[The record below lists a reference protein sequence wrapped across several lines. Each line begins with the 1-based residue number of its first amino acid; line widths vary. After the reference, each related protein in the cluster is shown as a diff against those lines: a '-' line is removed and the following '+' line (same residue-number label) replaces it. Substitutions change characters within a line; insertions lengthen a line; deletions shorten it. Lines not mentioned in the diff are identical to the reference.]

1 MNFIR
6 KIFKNGGVQS
16 LISSILCVILGLA
29 LGYVALLIINADGA
43 WEAITAVLQNFFRWP
58 EGPMRDKYFAQ
69 TIVYTVPLLM
79 CALSILFSYKVGLFN
94 IGASGQYMAGAGI
107 AIYAALAW
115 QMPWYVCLLLAVV
128 AGALI
133 GALSGA
139 LKAYRNVNE
148 VISGIMFNWIILY
161 SVNMLLSSDVTK
173 SPTAETYHI
182 LHKNPDAILPTLGL
196 DKLIVNTEVGY
207 SYFTIAVPIAL
218 LMAILIWVIL
228 NKTKFGYE
236 LKATGNN
243 KNAAKYSGMKEKQN
257 IIITMCI
264 SGALAGLGA
273 ALFYLT
279 DIKQWEVNASSVNA
293 MGFNGIAVAFLG
305 CLNPIGSILAAFF
318 IQHITFGGAN
328 YIDLSVYSSQISS
341 LISSFI
347 IYLCGFVL
355 FFKYAMNKLIARSEE
370 KEKAKAEAAL
380 TEEIPVPVEKNTD
393 GGDAK

>member
-1 MNFIR
+1 MNWK
-6 KIFKNGGVQS
+6 KIFNGVLS
-16 LISSILCVILGLA
+16 LVSSLLCVVLGVA
-29 LGYVALLIINADGA
+29 LGYVALLIINPDGA
-43 WEAITAVLQNFFRWP
+43 TEAITNILKNFLWWP
-58 EGPMRDKYFAQ
+58 EDSVARTRYFAQ
-69 TIVYTVPLLM
+69 TVVYTAPLLM

-107 AIYAALAW
+107 AIYSAIAW
-115 QMPWYVCLLLAVV
+115 QLPWWACLLLAVA
-128 AGALI
+128 AGAVV
-133 GALSGA
+133 GSLSGA
-139 LKAYRNVNE
+139 LKAYCNVNE

-161 SVNMLLSSDVTK
+161 SVNMLLSSDLTK
-173 SPTAETYHI
+173 SLTSETYHI

-196 DKLIVNTEVGY
+196 EELVGGY
-207 SYFTIAVPIAL
+207 QYFTIAVPIAI
-218 LMAILIWVIL
+218 LMAILVWVVL

-236 LKATGNN
+236 LRATGNN

-279 DIKQWEVNASSVNA
+279 DIKQWEVTATSVDS

-318 IQHITFGGAN
+318 IQHITFGGS
-328 YIDLSVYSSQISS
+328 YVDLTVYSSQVTDLISS
-341 LISSFI
+341 LI

-355 FFKYAMNKLIARSEE
+355 FFKYVMSKLIDSAYERRKREAEAVEE
-370 KEKAKAEAAL
+370 AKAAETFVA
-380 TEEIPVPVEKNTD
+380 VENNTD
-393 GGDAK
+393 GGDEK

>member
-1 MNFIR
+1 MNFL
-6 KIFKNGGVQS
+6 KKLFKNDGVQS

-29 LGYVALLIINADGA
+29 LGYVALLLINADGA
-43 WEAITAVLQNFFRWP
+43 WEAITAVLGNFFRWP
-58 EGPMRDKYFAQ
+58 EGPMRTKYFAQ

-107 AIYAALAW
+107 AIYAAIAW
-115 QMPWYVCLLLAVV
+115 QLPWWACLTLAVV
-128 AGALI
+128 AGAAV

-161 SVNMLLSSDVTK
+161 GVNMLLSSEKTK
-173 SPTAETYHI
+173 SLTAETYHI
-182 LHKNPDAILPTLGL
+182 MHKNREAILPSLGL
-196 DKLIVNTEVGY
+196 ENLVGGY
-207 SYFTIAVPIAL
+207 QYFTIAVPIAL

-236 LKATGNN
+236 LRATGNN
-243 KNAAKYSGMKEKQN
+243 KNAAKYSGMREKRN

-279 DIKQWEVNASSVNA
+279 DIQQWKVTASSVDS

-305 CLNPIGSILAAFF
+305 CLNPLGSIIAAFF

-341 LISSFI
+341 LISSLI

-355 FFKYAMNKLIARSEE
+355 FFKYAMNKIISRSDDR
-370 KEKAKAEAAL
+370 KKQKAEAAAA
-380 TEEIPVPVEKNTD
+380 EKAVLPDSENTD
-393 GGDAK
+393 GGDGK

>member
-1 MNFIR
+1 MNFL
-6 KIFKNGGVQS
+6 KKLFKNGGVQS
-16 LISSILCVILGLA
+16 FITSILCVILGLA
-29 LGYVALLIINADGA
+29 LGYVALLLINAEGA
-43 WEAITAVLQNFFRWP
+43 WEAITAVLGNFFRWP
-58 EGPMRDKYFAQ
+58 EGPMRTKYLAQ

-107 AIYAALAW
+107 AIYAAMAW
-115 QMPWYVCLLLAVV
+115 QMPWYVCLILAVV
-128 AGALI
+128 AGAAV

-161 SVNMLLSSDVTK
+161 CVNMLLSSDVTK

-182 LHKNPDAILPTLGL
+182 MHKNVDAILPSLGL
-196 DKLIVNTEVGY
+196 EQLVGGY
-207 SYFTIAVPIAL
+207 QYFTIAVPIAL
-218 LMAILIWVIL
+218 LMAVVIWIVL

-279 DIKQWEVNASSVNA
+279 DIKQWDVTASSVDA

-305 CLNPIGSILAAFF
+305 CLNPIGSIVAAFF

-341 LISSFI
+341 LISSLI

-355 FFKYAMNKLIARSEE
+355 FFKYAMNKMIDRSEE
-370 KEKAKAEAAL
+370 RKKEKAEAAL
-380 TEEIPVPVEKNTD
+380 AEKAAVPVEENSD
-393 GGDAK
+393 GGDEK

>member
-1 MNFIR
+1 MKYIKSF
-6 KIFKNGGVQS
+6 FKNGGVQS
-16 LISSILCVILGLA
+16 LISSILCVVLGLA

-43 WEAITAVLQNFFRWP
+43 WEAITAVLGNFFRWP

-115 QMPWYVCLLLAVV
+115 GMSWWACLILAVV
-128 AGALI
+128 AGAI
-133 GALSGA
+133 VGALSGA

-161 SVNMLLSSDVTK
+161 GVNMLLSSDITK

-182 LHKNPDAILPTLGL
+182 MHKNREAILPTLGL
-196 DKLIVNTEVGY
+196 ENLIGGY
-207 SYFTIAVPIAL
+207 QYFTIAVPIAL
-218 LMAILIWVIL
+218 LMAVLIWVIL

-341 LISSFI
+341 LISSII

-370 KEKAKAEAAL
+370 KEKAKAAAL
-380 TEEIPVPVEKNTD
+380 TEEIPIPVEENTD

>member
-1 MNFIR
+1 MKYIKSF
-6 KIFKNGGVQS
+6 FKNGGVQS
-16 LISSILCVILGLA
+16 LISSILCVVLGLA

-43 WEAITAVLQNFFRWP
+43 WEAITAVLGNFFRWP

-115 QMPWYVCLLLAVV
+115 GMSWWVCLILAVV
-128 AGALI
+128 AGAI
-133 GALSGA
+133 VGALSGA

-161 SVNMLLSSDVTK
+161 GVNMLLSSDITK

-182 LHKNPDAILPTLGL
+182 MHKNREAILPTLGL
-196 DKLIVNTEVGY
+196 ENLIGGY
-207 SYFTIAVPIAL
+207 QYFTIAVPIAL
-218 LMAILIWVIL
+218 LMAVLIWVIL

-243 KNAAKYSGMKEKQN
+243 KNAAKYSGMKEKRN

-341 LISSFI
+341 LISSII

-380 TEEIPVPVEKNTD
+380 TEEIPIPVEENTD